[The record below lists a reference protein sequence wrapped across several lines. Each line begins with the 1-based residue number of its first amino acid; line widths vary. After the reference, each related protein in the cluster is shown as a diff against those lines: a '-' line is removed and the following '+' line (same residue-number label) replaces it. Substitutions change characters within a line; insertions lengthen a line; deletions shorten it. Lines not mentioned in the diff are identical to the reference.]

1 MVPPMS
7 KRHPNYRLVKIHRS
21 YTVDEA
27 ARLLDAHKNTV
38 RRWVKEGLA
47 INDERRPMLILG
59 RELFAFLKQRRAK
72 NKRICAPGEIYCVRC
87 REPRRPAGDMA
98 EYRALTATLG
108 NLLGICPSCEA
119 MMNRRVNVGKIA
131 SVCGHLQV
139 TMPKELLHIGESDQP
154 TLNSDFK

>member
-47 INDERRPMLILG
+47 TNDERRPMLILG

-72 NKRICAPGEIYCVRC
+72 NKRTCAPGEIYCVGC
-87 REPRRPAGDMA
+87 REPRRPAADMA
-98 EYRALTATLG
+98 EYQALTATLG

-119 MMNRRVNVGKIA
+119 MMYRRVNVGKIA
-131 SVCGHLQV
+131 SICGHLQV
-139 TMPKELLHIGESDQP
+139 TMPEELLRIGKSDQP
-154 TLNSDFK
+154 SLNGDFK

>member
-47 INDERRPMLILG
+47 TNDERRPMLILG

-72 NKRICAPGEIYCVRC
+72 NKRTCAPGEIYCVGC
-87 REPRRPAGDMA
+87 REPRRPAADMA
-98 EYRALTATLG
+98 EYQALTATLG

-119 MMNRRVNVGKIA
+119 MMCGWCLSLFLTSTPSIKVTSDA
-131 SVCGHLQV
+131 SSR
-139 TMPKELLHIGESDQP
+139 MPASDICWYW
-154 TLNSDFK
+154 LSVSR